1 MGLSKLFFGKPTRH
15 RRKQKRVT
23 RRKIRQTGGQQ
34 DISVQFQGKEAKGN
48 LRAQSETQ
56 IQPIVSWTATPDTL
70 YTVLMWD
77 PDAPEPSWIHLF
89 VINTPS
95 ANLSQ
100 GQTLLSYTPPS
111 PPSGIHRYYVTV
123 YRQPKSLDIS
133 VPTERG
139 NFNVDEF
146 VAKQGLQKI
155 GEKMIRVKA

>member
-23 RRKIRQTGGQQ
+23 RRKIRQNGGQQ

-48 LRAQSETQ
+48 LRARSETQ
-56 IQPIVSWTATPDTL
+56 LQPIISWSLIPDTL

-89 VINTPS
+89 VVNTPS
-95 ANLSQ
+95 LNLTQ
-100 GQTLLSYTPPS
+100 GQTLLSYTPPT

-123 YRQPKSLDIS
+123 YKQPQKLEMSAP
-133 VPTERG
+133 VERG
-139 NFNVDEF
+139 NFRVDEF
-146 VAKQGLQKI
+146 VAKHQLQKI

>member
-1 MGLSKLFFGKPTRH
+1 MGLSKLFWGSPTRR

-23 RRKIRQTGGQQ
+23 RRKVYQKGGS

-48 LRAQSETQ
+48 LRARSETLV
-56 IQPIVSWTATPDTL
+56 QPVVSWTQIPDTL

-77 PDAPEPSWIHLF
+77 PDAPEPSWIHLL

-100 GQTLLSYTPPS
+100 GQTLLSYTPPT
-111 PPSGIHRYYVTV
+111 PPSGIHRYFVTV
-123 YRQPKSLDIS
+123 YRQPQKLEIS
-133 VPTERG
+133 APAERG
-139 NFNVDEF
+139 NFTVDEF
-146 VAKQGLQKI
+146 VSNHRLQKI